1 MMHFNSPN
9 RGFALIELL
18 FVLGILAI
26 LFLVVIT
33 SLQPGKNFAVARNTA
48 RETGVF
54 AISQAITQ
62 NKLENGNR
70 FDCSVTLIA
79 SSTPIGSGEG
89 QADICGCLVPD
100 RLAYLPTDPIPAHYY
115 NSCSDYSLGF
125 TVKEVEG
132 RVTVAAP
139 DSELGR
145 DIGMTY

>member
-1 MMHFNSPN
+1 MTLKYHN

-33 SLQPGKNFAVARNTA
+33 ALQPGKNFAIARNTA

-62 NKLENGNR
+62 NKLENGNV
-70 FDCSVTLIA
+70 FDCPIALSA
-79 SSTPIGSGEG
+79 SSTPIGSGES
-89 QADICGCLVPD
+89 QADICDCLVPD
-100 RLAYLPTDPIPAHYY
+100 RLAHLPKDPIPAYYY

-125 TVKEVEG
+125 AVSEVDG
-132 RVTVAAP
+132 RVTVSAP

-145 DIGMTY
+145 NIGMTY